1 MGYGIRGRGGRRFL
15 LLVAWKAA
23 TRAVFLSRTDGPAGA
38 AESLETAAAC
48 RSSTGRAIDAI
59 VVCVE

>member
-1 MGYGIRGRGGRRFL
+1 MFL

-23 TRAVFLSRTDGPAGA
+23 TRAEFLRRRDGPAGA

-48 RSSTGRAIDAI
+48 RSSIGRAIDAM
-59 VVCVE
+59 VMCFD